1 MDETRTPQTT
11 KDAPQVDAAPDETP
25 DETIAAVRAL
35 MEGAKTPAPD
45 ASVRDRSVSAPNAA
59 QNSMHI
65 LQHSGPERVD
75 ADPQPETVV
84 PSSEPRTAPRSLARK
99 IAGESRDAL
108 GLLAKFSWQLL
119 RHPMTPRVMAVL
131 ACLALFL
138 FYPLVAMILL
148 FVTVMTGVI
157 VYLSVGPEQ
166 VERFAAR
173 RFEKLRARDP
183 ERAERLRQ
191 RAIRVVGVLN
201 KVIDR
206 LPERWT
212 SGLYLPDFDGTAEQP
227 EKLQSDPFERLD
239 GLGETTIMSARDL
252 NLLER
257 PSKREPRAEGKE
269 YRYRRL

>member
-11 KDAPQVDAAPDETP
+11 NDAPQAESAP

-59 QNSMHI
+59 QNDPHI
-65 LQHSGPERVD
+65 LQHAGPERED
-75 ADPQPETVV
+75 TEPRPETVV
-84 PSSEPRTAPRSLARK
+84 PSPTPRPAPRSLLRK
-99 IAGESRDAL
+99 IAGESREVL
-108 GLLAKFSWQLL
+108 GLLFKFAWQLL
-119 RHPMTPRVMAVL
+119 RHPMTPKVMAGL

-138 FYPLVAMILL
+138 LYPLFATILL
-148 FVTVMTGVI
+148 FVTVMAGVI
-157 VYLSVGPEQ
+157 VYLSVGPED
-166 VERFAAR
+166 VERFAMR
-173 RFEKLRARDP
+173 RFEKLRVRDP

-191 RAIRVVGVLN
+191 RAIRVVGVMN
-201 KVIDR
+201 SVIDR

-212 SGLYLPDFDGTAEQP
+212 SGLYLPDFDGTNEQP